1 MNWFQ
6 RINPAWFLAGATFFL
21 PIKPAPVN
29 LLLAMAI
36 LFALLNSECR
46 RSMGSFFSRA
56 ELIPLWLLLVF
67 FAITYFYPSN
77 DETSYLEF
85 ISKYGRLAL
94 IPVLASVLVSQED
107 RHIVGQGFLSGMA
120 LVLAISYA
128 IWFGIDPAY
137 FGVKAT
143 DMYAIPSNPTVF
155 KSHITHNFFLVVAI
169 YFWLLCFVRTAK
181 PALKWGYVV
190 LILLG
195 LVNLFGMIDGR
206 TGWLVFIVIPLYFG
220 YQKLGIRGFLIA
232 GIVFAAMLVVAY
244 FLIDNI
250 HDRFSTTWLEIQQVL
265 RDKPQQGTSIGERVM
280 YLTSSWSAFLQ
291 APFFGYGLGGV
302 QGAIQPFTSASGW
315 PTFYN
320 PHNQFLM
327 LMLQGGLLAL
337 GLYIWFFSLVVY
349 RSTQTAWASANVLPL
364 MMFYLVGNMLNSFHF
379 DFAESVGFLL
389 IVSAMV
395 GSLDSPTKKAL

>member
-1 MNWFQ
+1 VGVGLSFLQ
-6 RINPAWFLAGATFFL
+6 RINPAWFLAGAAFFL

-29 LLLAMAI
+29 LLLALST

-46 RSMGSFFSRA
+46 RSMASFFSRS
-56 ELIPLWLLLVF
+56 ELIPLWLLLGF

-77 DETSYLEF
+77 DRTSYLEF

-94 IPVLASVLVSQED
+94 IPVLASVLMSQAN
-107 RHIVGQGFLSGMA
+107 RHIIGQGFLSGMA
-120 LVLAISYA
+120 IVLAMSYA
-128 IWFGIDPAY
+128 IWFGIDPVY
-137 FGVKAT
+137 FGAKAT

-169 YFWLLCFVRTAK
+169 YLWLLCFFRTEK
-181 PALKWGYVV
+181 LALKGVYAA
-190 LILLG
+190 LTLLG

-206 TGWLVFIVIPLYFG
+206 TGWLVFMVIPLYFG
-220 YQKLGIRGFLIA
+220 YQKLGFKGFLLA
-232 GIVFAAMLVVAY
+232 GFVFAAMLVAAY
-244 FLIDNI
+244 FLVDNI

-265 RDKPQQGTSIGERVM
+265 RDKPQQGTSIGERVI

-302 QGAIQPFTSASGW
+302 QGAVQPFTSAAGW

-337 GLYIWFFSLVVY
+337 VFYIWFFGLAVFKSATSVWS
-349 RSTQTAWASANVLPL
+349 STFVLPL
-364 MMFYLVGNMLNSFHF
+364 LMIYFVGNLLNSFHF
-379 DFAESVGFLL
+379 DFAESVAFVILYAVLL
-389 IVSAMV
+389 GATAW
-395 GSLDSPTKKAL
+395 D